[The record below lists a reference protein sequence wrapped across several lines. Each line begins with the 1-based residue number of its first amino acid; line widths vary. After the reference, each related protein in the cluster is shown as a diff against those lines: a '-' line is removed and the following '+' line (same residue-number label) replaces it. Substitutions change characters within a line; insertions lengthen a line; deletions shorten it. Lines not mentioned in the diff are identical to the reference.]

1 MRSAAAPLLFG
12 GNLHGSER
20 GTNTKFQNADSVTS
34 RGVGPTF
41 PMRAS
46 RPRNIFWY
54 ARSARLVKLLLQH
67 HDSPQMMLSSRTHST
82 QEKAATRRGVWEQK
96 EKSRDD
102 ERCKEEQKVWVS
114 AGKKHDG
121 PQILLIFCAVIV
133 VMHW

>member
-20 GTNTKFQNADSVTS
+20 GTNTKFQNTDSVTS

-82 QEKAATRRGVWEQK
+82 QEKATRRGVWEQK

-102 ERCKEEQKVWVS
+102 ERRKEEQKVWVS